1 MTTYITPSTG
11 SNVGA
16 LPDIQGGQLT
26 QQNGDPAT
34 PGTYFSGPLIVGTV
48 LSSDGSGNLAGV
60 GSMGNGAT
68 ANAGYTL
75 MAQSCVITQATNTGT
90 AGQFACPIVIPAQ
103 SQIVAIK
110 LMVTT
115 AWTGAATT
123 LGIGSGASATAFTAA
138 NAVVTS
144 GALGQVTVTPGTGAT
159 QIGNWDNVGTTDVQI
174 VVLSTNTGSGVGTLT
189 VEYIQGIN
197 LAS

>member
-1 MTTYITPSTG
+1 MTQYITPSTG
-11 SNVGA
+11 SSAGA

-26 QQNGDPAT
+26 QTNGDPAT
-34 PGTYFSGPLIVGTV
+34 PGTYFAGPVIVGNV
-48 LSSDGSGNLAGV
+48 IASDGTGNLAGV
-60 GSMGNGAT
+60 GTMAGGT
-68 ANAGYTL
+68 ANAGYAH

-103 SQIVAIK
+103 SQITSIS

-115 AWTGAATT
+115 AWTGGATT
-123 LGIGSGASATAFTAA
+123 LGIGTGASATALTAA

-144 GALGQVTVTPGTGAT
+144 GALGKITIVPGTGAT
-159 QIGNWDNVGTTDVQI
+159 QIGNWDNVGTQDIQI

-189 VEYIQGIN
+189 VNYIQGIN

>member
-1 MTTYITPSTG
+1 MTQYITPTSGQQLPDTQP
-11 SNVGA
+11 GA
-16 LPDIQGGQLT
+16 LT
-26 QQNGDPAT
+26 QPNGSPAL
-34 PGTYFSGPLIVGTV
+34 PGTEFQGPLIVGSV
-48 LSSDGSGNLAGV
+48 LASDGTGNLAGV
-60 GSMGNGAT
+60 GGTVGTCNQGYVSMS
-68 ANAGYTL
+68 
-75 MAQSCVITQATNTGT
+75 QSCVITQATNTGT

-103 SQIVAIK
+103 SQIRTIR

-123 LGIGSGASATAFTAA
+123 LGIGTGASATALTAA

-144 GALGQVTVTPGTGAT
+144 GALGQVTIVPGTGAT
-159 QIGNWDNVGTTDVQI
+159 QIGNWDNVGTQDVQI

-189 VEYIQGIN
+189 VDYIQGIN

>member
-1 MTTYITPSTG
+1 MTTYITPTSGQT
-11 SNVGA
+11 
-16 LPDIQGGQLT
+16 LPDITGGQLT
-26 QQNGDPAT
+26 QTNGNPAN
-34 PGTYFSGPLIVGTV
+34 PGTQLMGPLIAGNI
-48 LSSDGSGNLAGV
+48 LASDGSGNLAGV
-60 GSMGNGAT
+60 GAINGGT
-68 ANAGYTL
+68 ANAGYVV

-103 SQIVAIK
+103 SQITSIK

-115 AWTGAATT
+115 AWTGGATT
-123 LGIGSGASATAFTAA
+123 LGIGTGASATALTAA

-144 GALGQVTVTPGTGAT
+144 GALGQITVTPGTGAT
-159 QIGNWDNVGTTDVQI
+159 QIGNWDNVGTQDIQI

-189 VEYIQGIN
+189 VSYHQGIN